1 VSGRL
6 VLEATWSGNIVFVWN
21 GSEMGGEEVEG
32 VSRECF
38 VAGVAALASDP
49 NPAGLGASGL
59 EA

>member
-1 VSGRL
+1 
-6 VLEATWSGNIVFVWN
+6 
-21 GSEMGGEEVEG
+21 MGGEEVEG